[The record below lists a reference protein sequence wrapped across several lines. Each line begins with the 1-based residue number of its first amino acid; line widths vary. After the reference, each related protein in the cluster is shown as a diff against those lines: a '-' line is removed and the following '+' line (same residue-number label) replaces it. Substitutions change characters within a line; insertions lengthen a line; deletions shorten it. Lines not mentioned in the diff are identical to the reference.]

1 MTHPTKTFVLPRL
14 YAILDPSQLKDT
26 SASEAARQLVEAGV
40 KLIQY
45 RNKNASSRELYEG
58 AMRLT
63 QAASRSLSKVSVII
77 NDRADIAL
85 LTGAAGVHVGQDD
98 LPVESARAVAGED
111 AVVGFS
117 THTLEQVAEADR
129 GSADYIAYG
138 PVFATETKENPGP
151 VVGLEGLR
159 EARKV
164 TRKPLVAI
172 GGITLERAPETFAVG
187 ADSVAVVRD
196 LIGREKIGERACR
209 YLEVLGSVGSD

>member
-1 MTHPTKTFVLPRL
+1 MTHPTKPFVLPRL

-45 RNKNASSRELYEG
+45 RNKKASSRELYEG
-58 AMRLT
+58 ALRLT
-63 QAASRSLSKVSVII
+63 QAVSRSPSKVVVII

-138 PVFATETKENPGP
+138 PVFATETKVVPNP

-172 GGITLERAPETFAVG
+172 GGITLERAPETIAAG

-196 LIGREKIGERACR
+196 LIGKEKIGERACR
-209 YLEVLGSVGSD
+209 YLEALSSAGSD